1 MPATWADASYPS
13 SVARMSNSQNVSAVV
28 ALPNGRNSPVRMKP
42 GPELLVLVPRS
53 RAGLTTREREVAVL
67 IAHGL
72 TNRQIAERLVIA
84 LRTADNHVQHI
95 FDKLGLSSR
104 AQVAAW
110 VALEG
115 MLGPPA
121 GRTVAAIA

>member
-1 MPATWADASYPS
+1 
-13 SVARMSNSQNVSAVV
+13 MSHSQNEGAIV
-28 ALPNGRNSPVRMKP
+28 ALRNGRNSPVRMP

-53 RAGLTTREREVAVL
+53 RAGLTTREQEVALL

-72 TNRQIAERLVIA
+72 TNRQIAQRLVIA

-110 VALEG
+110 AALEG
-115 MLGPPA
+115 MLGPPP
-121 GRTVAAIA
+121 GRTAAAIA